1 MANVVNVWKMMDGPS
16 HVTLHCWM
24 KSDPLDGELT
34 NYVLLDPS
42 VDLVPPMAKQQDLI
56 LKQIW
61 YEVGGFAVTF
71 AFETQSGSWPFWTLT
86 PGASLHHDW
95 RFFGGI
101 RDHADA
107 VLGYTATG
115 RLLMSTQG
123 FLQTEDSG
131 GFVLWLE
138 KRDRPNPQPD

>member
-1 MANVVNVWKMMDGPS
+1 MANVVNVWKIMDGPS

-24 KSDPLDGELT
+24 KGDVADGELT
-34 NYVLLDPS
+34 DYVLLDPAN
-42 VDLVPPMAKQQDLI
+42 LVPSMPAQQDLI

-61 YEVGGFAVTF
+61 YELGGFAVTF
-71 AFETQSGSWPFWTLT
+71 AFQTQSGSWPFWTLT
-86 PGASLHHDW
+86 ASASLQHDW

-101 RDHADA
+101 RDRSDA
-107 VLGYTATG
+107 VMGETSTG
-115 RLLMSTQG
+115 VLLMSTQG
-123 FLQTEDSG
+123 FLSAANSG